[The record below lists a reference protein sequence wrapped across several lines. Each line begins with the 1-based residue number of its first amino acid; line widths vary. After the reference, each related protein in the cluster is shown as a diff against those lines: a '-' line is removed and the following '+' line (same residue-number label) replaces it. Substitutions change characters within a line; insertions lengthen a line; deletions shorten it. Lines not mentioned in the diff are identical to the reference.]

1 MTNADEKRFFELL
14 RGLAIYYK
22 TEIAQPVVDI
32 YWRALQKF
40 DFEAIADAASRH
52 AVDPDQGQF
61 MPKVAD
67 LVRLLEG
74 SKVDQ
79 SGVAWTKVRE
89 ALSSVGAYQDVVFDD
104 AYAMATIQDMGGWI
118 KLCHSRVDEL
128 PFIEQDFRKRYAG
141 FRVRGI
147 DAYDCPRVLGGIVNA
162 DRLTEGQKLQAPMM
176 IGNPQKCAA
185 IMERGKSAGRIEVRS
200 AADVMSGLMI
210 GRSSAAE
217 SSNTSAQGYAV
228 PESSA
233 ATES

>member
-1 MTNADEKRFFELL
+1 MTEQDKKRFFELL

-22 TEIAQPVVDI
+22 TEVAPPVVEI
-32 YWRALQKF
+32 YWRSLSKF

-52 AVDPDQGQF
+52 ATDPDQGQF

-89 ALSSVGAYQDVVFDD
+89 AISSVGAYQDVVFDD

-118 KLCHSRVDEL
+118 KLCHSRAEEL

-141 FRVRGI
+141 FRTRGI
-147 DAYDCPRVLGGIVNA
+147 DAYDCPRVLGGITNA
-162 DRLTEGQKLQAPMM
+162 DRLNHGHSLQAPMM
-176 IGNPQKCAA
+176 IGNTAKCAA
-185 IMERGKSAGRIEVRS
+185 IMERGKSAGRIEIRS
-200 AADVMSGLMI
+200 AVDVMSRLTVSGN
-210 GRSSAAE
+210 SAAE

-233 ATES
+233 AGQS